1 MKVNKEP
8 SEYELT
14 KNMNKPVK
22 DSKSP
27 EALISNH
34 LKKLNKLSQ
43 STKDLIATE
52 LAPKIKKG
60 KSPELS
66 GSKSQKYM
74 LKKW

>member
-1 MKVNKEP
+1 MKVNKDP

-14 KNMNKPVK
+14 KNVAKPMK

-27 EALISNH
+27 EALINNH
-34 LKKLNKLSQ
+34 LKKLNKLTQ

-66 GSKSQKYM
+66 NSKSQKHTH
-74 LKKW
+74 KK